1 MKITARPTLR
11 RYGFRKVMIGNALIS
26 AAFLFSYA
34 AFRPGIPSAVIFVLL
49 LVGGFFRSLQ
59 FTSTNTLAF
68 ADVPPTRISRATS
81 MTSTA
86 QQLSVSMGVALG
98 ATLLHLTLLWRGTSE
113 LSAGDFWPA
122 FVAIA
127 LISGVSVFVYAR
139 LTPDAGAE
147 ISGRALIAP
156 AAPPSPRAADD

>member
-1 MKITARPTLR
+1 
-11 RYGFRKVMIGNALIS
+11 V
-26 AAFLFSYA
+26 
-34 AFRPGIPSAVIFVLL
+34 VILVLL
-49 LVGGFFRSLQ
+49 LAGGFFRSLQ

-86 QQLSVSMGVALG
+86 QQLSISMGVALG

-113 LSAGDFWPA
+113 LTATDFWPA

-127 LISGVSVFVYAR
+127 LISGTSVFVYAR
-139 LTPDAGAE
+139 LAPDAGAE
-147 ISGRALIAP
+147 VSGRALIAQT
-156 AAPPSPRAADD
+156 PPQPRAADD